1 MANFLSEK
9 FIQTTCSKNKVSFTL
24 DAFLD
29 AFSLQPEV
37 KEMTSVQ
44 IQLDIHVN
52 LQNYDYDYESLSYL
66 SIYLP

>member
-9 FIQTTCSKNKVSFTL
+9 IIQTTCSKNKVSFIL

-44 IQLDIHVN
+44 IQLDIN
-52 LQNYDYDYESLSYL
+52 LQNYDYDYQSLSYL